1 MENRRR
7 FFKNQMQTN
16 KSKAKSSTIICKKHP
31 KHKQNPGVC
40 SICLSEKLSLL
51 SRTSRSNTTT
61 ITSSCSSSSLSSLSS
76 SSDVSSCSSP
86 PRYRTSTN
94 VLMKSRSLALIM
106 RRRDGGIILDENN
119 NGKKKKG
126 GFLSRLLNPM
136 RNRKDEGLAHSRT
149 MRERVITRLRT
160 TAA

>member
-7 FFKNQMQTN
+7 FLKNQMQIS
-16 KSKAKSSTIICKKHP
+16 KSKAKSNCKKHP

-40 SICLSEKLSLL
+40 SVCLSEKLSLL
-51 SRTSRSNTTT
+51 SKTSPSNTTT

-86 PRYRTSTN
+86 PRYRMDTN

-106 RRRDGGIILDENN
+106 RRREGGILEES
-119 NGKKKKG
+119 NGNKKKG
-126 GFLSRLLNPM
+126 GFLSKLLSPR